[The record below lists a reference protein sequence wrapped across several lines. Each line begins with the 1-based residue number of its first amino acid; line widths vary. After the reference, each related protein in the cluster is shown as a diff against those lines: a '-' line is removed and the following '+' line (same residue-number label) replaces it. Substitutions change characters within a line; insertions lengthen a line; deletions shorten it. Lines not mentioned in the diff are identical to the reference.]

1 MSSPD
6 DSNLPSD
13 APDQL
18 RHHTYD
24 GIQEYD
30 NRLPNW
36 WLWTLY
42 GAIIFAFGFW
52 FYHFTS
58 DMAPTDEE
66 RVNSALAKIE
76 EARLAATGDL
86 SNEVLWQMSE
96 NANIVEQGKQIFLG
110 EGTCFS
116 CHGQNLEGGI
126 GLNLVDHEWK
136 WGNNPMS
143 VYKVVSGG
151 SPDVTKGM
159 IAWEPMLGPD
169 KVKKVVAFILSHHS
183 QDEMASATTINPP
196 IAGTE

>member
-1 MSSPD
+1 MSSPKD
-6 DSNLPSD
+6 PQLPSD

-42 GAIIFAFGFW
+42 GAIIFSFGFW

-58 DMAPTDEE
+58 NLAPNDAEK
-66 RVNSALAKIE
+66 VDAVIAQIE

-86 SNEVLWQMSE
+86 SDDVLWQMSE
-96 NANIVEQGKQIFLG
+96 NANIVVQGEQIFMG
-110 EGTCFS
+110 EGNCVS
-116 CHGQNLEGGI
+116 CHGKDLQGPI

-136 WGNNPMS
+136 WGNTPMS
-143 VYKVVSGG
+143 VYKVVSDG

-159 IAWEPMLGPD
+159 IAWAPMLGPD
-169 KVKKVVAFILSHHS
+169 KMKKVVAFILSHHTP
-183 QDEMASATTINPP
+183 DEMASATSLNPP
-196 IAGTE
+196 IGNE